1 MTTIPSKN
9 FETFKA
15 MLLGRT
21 IVAIEET
28 DHRTGAFQFTLDDGV
43 IVDVDQSGD
52 DMSYVD
58 VSVKTLEG
66 EFKIF

>member
-1 MTTIPSKN
+1 MAAIPSKN
-9 FETFKA
+9 FETFKS

-28 DHRTGAFQFTLDDGV
+28 DSRTGAFQFTLDDGV
-43 IVDVDQSGD
+43 VVDVDQSGD

-58 VSVKTLEG
+58 VAVKTSVG

>member
-9 FETFKA
+9 FETFKS

-28 DHRTGAFQFTLDDGV
+28 DNRTGAFQFTLDDGV
-43 IVDVDQSGD
+43 VVDVDQSGD

-58 VSVKTLEG
+58 VSVKTSVG